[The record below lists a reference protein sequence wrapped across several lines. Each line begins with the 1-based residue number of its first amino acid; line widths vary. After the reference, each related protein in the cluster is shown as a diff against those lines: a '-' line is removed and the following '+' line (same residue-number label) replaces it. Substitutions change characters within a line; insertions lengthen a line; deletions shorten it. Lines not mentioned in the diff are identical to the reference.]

1 MYRPELSHLGLTE
14 HDFKFGG
21 QSFLNYINCKLIPK
35 KHETWCG
42 VMISHAEPMVK
53 I

>member
-21 QSFLNYINCKLIPK
+21 QSFLKYINWELISKNMKL
-35 KHETWCG
+35 G
-42 VMISHAEPMVK
+42 VVS
-53 I
+53 